1 MDDHATRRA
10 LDRRVDPVA
19 QAGDY
24 QVMILGL
31 LGDGDPVAVQEA
43 MVPEVRELVRA
54 AGRDLLVRPAPGE
67 WSVTELVGHLLDAEV
82 VTAARYR
89 WILAHD
95 RPSLIGFDQD
105 LWVQRLGHQEDDP
118 EEMLSLLEALRR
130 SNVALWV
137 RTALAERARV
147 GIHAERGPESFDLLF
162 RLVAGHG
169 LFHLAQMR
177 QTLDQ
182 ISSTR

>member
-1 MDDHATRRA
+1 MEEDATKRA
-10 LDRRVDPVA
+10 LDQRIDPVA
-19 QAGDY
+19 HAAEYQA
-24 QVMILGL
+24 VILGL
-31 LGDGDPVAVQEA
+31 LGDGDPEAVQEA
-43 MVPEVRELVRA
+43 TVPGVRELVRS
-54 AGRDLLVRPAPGE
+54 AGQDLRVRPAPGE
-67 WSVTELVGHLLDAEV
+67 WSVAELVGHLLDAEL

-95 RPSLIGFDQD
+95 QPSLIGYDQD

-118 EEMLSLLEALRR
+118 EEVLGLLEALRR
-130 SNVALWV
+130 SNLALWG
-137 RTALAERARV
+137 RTGSTERARV

-169 LFHLAQMR
+169 LFHMAQMK

-182 ISSTR
+182 IASNR